1 MALFQVARVG
11 ERVGRFR
18 FLIRD
23 RDRKFTTAFDDLLVG
38 NGVRIVKTPVR
49 SPRANSL
56 RSVMWGRCR
65 RPRCA
70 GPEWEARFEP
80 RSYGFRPASGCHDAI
95 EAIFCTMVGRNPHRR
110 WMLDADLAAA
120 IGQVI
125 YGH

>member
-1 MALFQVARVG
+1 LALFQVARVG
-11 ERVGRFR
+11 ARVGRFR

-65 RPRCA
+65 RPRCVGTRVGGAVRTEVLRLSA
-70 GPEWEARFEP
+70 GQRLP
-80 RSYGFRPASGCHDAI
+80 DAI

-120 IGQVI
+120 FGQVI
-125 YGH
+125 HGH

>member
-49 SPRANSL
+49 SPRANSFAERYVGTLPSSSVRWTRVGGAVRTEVL
-56 RSVMWGRCR
+56 RLS
-65 RPRCA
+65 A
-70 GPEWEARFEP
+70 GQRLP
-80 RSYGFRPASGCHDAI
+80 
-95 EAIFCTMVGRNPHRR
+95 
-110 WMLDADLAAA
+110 
-120 IGQVI
+120 
-125 YGH
+125 